1 MEKCELTPSEE
12 NQGTQAAAAVAAD
25 AARDSRRVAVDSSID
40 EKAHVEAVQALE
52 DGSVI
57 SQELHDLALADEE
70 ARKLDVLAQA
80 LR

>member
-12 NQGTQAAAAVAAD
+12 NQGTQAAAAAAVD
-25 AARDSRRVAVDSSID
+25 AARDSRRLAVDSAID

-57 SQELHDLALADEE
+57 SPELHDLALADEE